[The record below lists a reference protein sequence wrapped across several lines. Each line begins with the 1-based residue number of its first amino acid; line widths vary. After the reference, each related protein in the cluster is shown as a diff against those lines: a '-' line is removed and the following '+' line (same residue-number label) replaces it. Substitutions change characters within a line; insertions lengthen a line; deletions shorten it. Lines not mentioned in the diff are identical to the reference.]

1 MKYQLLIPAFALFTV
16 AQSNKITVGS
26 FEFDNPP
33 EVSQGGKVPLV
44 RAGSTYQIKWRTIP
58 EEIGNP
64 ETITLEY
71 LVGVYPYQSAFTALL
86 KDAPNQNSYDWK
98 VPVDAA
104 ENFYFFRVSS
114 SQQSPPMRAR
124 TSAAIRIFSQNS
136 SAVSDLNPKPFDET
150 FRADGNQQSLN
161 DKNNFNNTNS
171 TANSAV
177 DGISLNVLSLV
188 LVGFV
193 SLILT

>member
-1 MKYQLLIPAFALFTV
+1 MKYQQLISAFALFTV

-26 FEFDNPP
+26 FEFENPQN
-33 EVSQGGKVPLV
+33 VAQNSKVPLV
-44 RAGSTYQIKWRTIP
+44 KAGSTYQIKWRTIP
-58 EEIGNP
+58 EEMGNP

-71 LVGVYPYQSAFTALL
+71 IVGVFPYQSAFTALL

-124 TSAAIRIFSQNS
+124 TSAAIRIISQN
-136 SAVSDLNPKPFDET
+136 ATDVANLNPIEYEDPSK
-150 FRADGNQQSLN
+150 ADGEQQPLN
-161 DKNNFNNTNS
+161 DKNNLNNTNS

-177 DGISLNVLSLV
+177 DGVSLNALSAV

>member
-1 MKYQLLIPAFALFTV
+1 MKYQQLISAFALFTV
-16 AQSNKITVGS
+16 AQSNKITFGT

-44 RAGSTYQIKWRTIP
+44 KAGSTYQIKWRTIP
-58 EEIGNP
+58 EEMGDP

-124 TSAAIRIFSQNS
+124 TSAAIRIISQN
-136 SAVSDLNPKPFDET
+136 ATDVANLNPIEYEDPSK
-150 FRADGNQQSLN
+150 ADGEQQPLN
-161 DKNNFNNTNS
+161 DKNNTNS
-171 TANSAV
+171 IANSAA
-177 DGISLNVLSLV
+177 DGVSLNVLSLV
-188 LVGFV
+188 LVGLV
-193 SLILT
+193 SLILA